1 MKTDFP
7 FSTFHC
13 LLASFDH
20 PITSIERVT
29 ALALCRNI
37 LSMLQSAIVQRQ
49 IYPEKSLVFLRF
61 NRSIVTVFLL
71 LCGALSALAQE
82 TTPGKAKSAPTP
94 DKNAAAKPVSAEA
107 IVETT
112 LFVYGIGG
120 GRATL
125 NQIRKTTIE
134 RGRTTYTAADGKA
147 EEVTYQRYVLRGDKL
162 AKEKIR
168 LDQTYPNAKYS
179 LLYDGEKVFG
189 IVNNTV
195 FVPREDTAKAFES
208 NMFHG
213 IEALLRYKEDESK
226 IELAEREKIMGVEY
240 YVIEVT
246 DKAERKTRFYISVKS
261 FRVMMLTYEEAS
273 VKYRRKFYDYNY
285 AQGTLVPYRTV
296 LWAKDKIAEETEV
309 GTVSY
314 GQKVDEGLFS
324 AN

>member
-1 MKTDFP
+1 
-7 FSTFHC
+7 
-13 LLASFDH
+13 
-20 PITSIERVT
+20 
-29 ALALCRNI
+29 
-37 LSMLQSAIVQRQ
+37 MLQSAIVSIQ
-49 IYPEKSLVFLRF
+49 ISRENLLVLLRF

-71 LCGALSALAQE
+71 LCGAFSAFGQG
-82 TTPGKAKSAPTP
+82 TTPPNETAKPIPTP
-94 DKNAAAKPVSAEA
+94 DKNSAAKPVNAEA
-107 IVETT
+107 VVETM
-112 LFVYGIGG
+112 LFVYGMGG
-120 GRATL
+120 GRGTL

-134 RGRTTYTAADGKA
+134 RGRTTYTGADGKV
-147 EEVTYQRYVLRGDKL
+147 EDVTYQRYVLRGDTL

-179 LLYDGEKVFG
+179 LVYDGEKVFG
-189 IVNNTV
+189 IVNNTT

-213 IEALLRYKEDESK
+213 MEALLRYKEGESK

-240 YVIEVT
+240 YVVEVT
-246 DKAERKTRFYISVKS
+246 DAAQRKTRFFISVKS
-261 FRVMMLTYEEAS
+261 FRVMMLTYETAG

-296 LWAKDKIAEETEV
+296 LWAQDKIVEETEI

-324 AN
+324 SN

>member
-1 MKTDFP
+1 MPKHIEYATIRYCFQTDVPGEF
-7 FSTFHC
+7 
-13 LLASFDH
+13 
-20 PITSIERVT
+20 
-29 ALALCRNI
+29 
-37 LSMLQSAIVQRQ
+37 
-49 IYPEKSLVFLRF
+49 LVFLRF
-61 NRSIVTVFLL
+61 NRSIVTFFLL
-71 LCGALSALAQE
+71 LCGTLSAFAQG
-82 TTPGKAKSAPTP
+82 TTPQKETARPTSTP
-94 DKNAAAKPVSAEA
+94 DKNAAAKPVTAEQVA
-107 IVETT
+107 ETT
-112 LFVYGIGG
+112 LFIYGTGG
-120 GRATL
+120 GRVTL

-134 RGRTTYTAADGKA
+134 RGRTIYTAADGKVD
-147 EEVTYQRYVLRGDKL
+147 EVTYQRYVLRGDKL

-179 LLYDGEKVFG
+179 LVYDGEKVFG

-195 FVPREDTAKAFES
+195 FVPREDTVKSFES

-213 IEALLRYKEDESK
+213 LEALFRYKEDESK

-240 YVIEVT
+240 YVVEVT

-261 FRVMMLTYEEAS
+261 FRVMMLTYEEAG

-314 GQKVDEGLFS
+314 GQKVDDGLFS

>member
-1 MKTDFP
+1 M
-7 FSTFHC
+7 
-13 LLASFDH
+13 
-20 PITSIERVT
+20 
-29 ALALCRNI
+29 
-37 LSMLQSAIVQRQ
+37 
-49 IYPEKSLVFLRF
+49 FLRF
-61 NRSIVTVFLL
+61 NRSIATVFLL
-71 LCGALSALAQE
+71 LCGVLSVFAQGP
-82 TTPGKAKSAPTP
+82 TPEKAKPTPTP
-94 DKNAAAKPVSAEA
+94 DKNAPAKPVTAEQV
-107 IVETT
+107 VETA
-112 LFVYGIGG
+112 LFVYGVGG

-134 RGRTTYTAADGKA
+134 RGRTTYTAVDGKID
-147 EEVTYQRYVLRGDKL
+147 EVTYQRYVLRGDNL
-162 AKEKIR
+162 SKEKIR

-179 LLYDGEKVFG
+179 LVYDGEKVFG
-189 IVNNTV
+189 IVNSTV

-213 IEALLRYKEDESK
+213 LEALLRYKEDESK

-240 YVIEVT
+240 FVVEVT
-246 DKAERKTRFYISVKS
+246 DKAERKTRFYVSVKS
-261 FRVMMLTYEEAS
+261 FRVMMLTYEEAG

-324 AN
+324 ATP